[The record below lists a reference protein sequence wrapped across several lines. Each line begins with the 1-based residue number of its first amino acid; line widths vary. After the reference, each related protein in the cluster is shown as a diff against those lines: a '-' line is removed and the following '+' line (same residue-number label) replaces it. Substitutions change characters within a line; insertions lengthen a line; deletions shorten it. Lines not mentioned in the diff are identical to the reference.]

1 MPLTLMYA
9 PTVAQENMSLT
20 AWKTLA
26 PTPKMGRRDEPTSIE
41 VESDNEGGSPFPAQC
56 TFDIVEE
63 FAPVQHIH
71 HRRTSTIAAHPPSP
85 RIHHRRAC
93 PTAAHA
99 PFLACPMALS
109 VPSQAHALPAAHTH
123 PRATR

>member
-41 VESDNEGGSPFPAQC
+41 GRERQRRRQPLPRQC

-71 HRRTSTIAAHPPSP
+71 HRRTSTSSPHIHHPPSP
-85 RIHHRRAC
+85 HIHHRRAC
-93 PTAAHA
+93 PGRAC
-99 PFLACPMALS
+99 PFLA
-109 VPSQAHALPAAHTH
+109 LPYGPVGFMH
-123 PRATR
+123 